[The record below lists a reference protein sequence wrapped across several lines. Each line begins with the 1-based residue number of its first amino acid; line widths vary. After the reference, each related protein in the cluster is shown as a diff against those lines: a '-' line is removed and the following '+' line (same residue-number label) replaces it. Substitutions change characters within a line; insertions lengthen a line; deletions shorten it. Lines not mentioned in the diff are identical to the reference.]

1 MRDDLSKDM
10 FPTHGEAID
19 PVAMARRDQRKALPK
34 RFYAAAAV
42 EARDGLD
49 VLTLDGRPA
58 RTPARGLLALPTQ
71 AAARAVADEWA
82 AQGEWIDP
90 ATMPMTRL
98 VNSALDGVA
107 NQMDETAAEIV
118 KFAGSDLVCYRA
130 AEPAALVIEQAK
142 AWTPVLDFAR
152 ETLGARFVLAEGVM
166 FATQPEAAVAAVAGE
181 VRAIATGPAGALRL
195 AALSVMTSLTGS
207 ALIALAVA
215 QGAMGVEEGW
225 RAAHV
230 DEDFQIRAWG
240 ADEEAAARRERR
252 RSDMQAAARLFALVI
267 DAD

>member
-1 MRDDLSKDM
+1 MRDDLSKDLL
-10 FPTHGEAID
+10 PTHGEPID
-19 PVAMARRDQRKALPK
+19 PAEMARRDQRKALPK
-34 RFYAAAAV
+34 RFYSQAGV
-42 EARDGLD
+42 EARDGVFALA
-49 VLTLDGRPA
+49 LDGRPA
-58 RTPARGLLALPTQ
+58 RTPARGLLALPTR
-71 AAARAVADEWA
+71 AAAEALAAEWA
-82 AQGEWIDP
+82 AQGELIDP

-107 NQMDETAAEIV
+107 SQMAETAAEIV

-130 AEPAALVIEQAK
+130 AEPASLVIEQAR
-142 AWTPVLDFAR
+142 AWNPVLDFAR
-152 ETLGARFVLAEGVM
+152 DRLGARFALAEGVM
-166 FATQPEAAVAAVAGE
+166 FVAQPEAALAAVASAVE
-181 VRAIATGPAGALRL
+181 SIARGPAGALRL

-215 QGAMGVEEGW
+215 HEAMSAEEGW

-240 ADEEAAARRERR
+240 ADEEAAARREKRR
-252 RSDMQAAARLFALVI
+252 LDMLAAARLFALAI

>member
-1 MRDDLSKDM
+1 MRDDLSKDLL
-10 FPTHGEAID
+10 PTHGEPID
-19 PVAMARRDQRKALPK
+19 PAEMARRDQRKALPK
-34 RFYAAAAV
+34 RFYSQAGV
-42 EARDGLD
+42 EARDGVFALA
-49 VLTLDGRPA
+49 LDGRPA
-58 RTPARGLLALPTQ
+58 RTPARGLLALPTR
-71 AAARAVADEWA
+71 AAAEALAAEWA
-82 AQGEWIDP
+82 AQGELIDP

-107 NQMDETAAEIV
+107 SQMAETAAEIV

-130 AEPAALVIEQAK
+130 AEPASLVIEQAR
-142 AWTPVLDFAR
+142 AWNPVLDFAR
-152 ETLGARFVLAEGVM
+152 DQLGARFALAEGVM
-166 FATQPEAAVAAVAGE
+166 FVTQPEAALAAVASAVE
-181 VRAIATGPAGALRL
+181 SIARGPAGALRL

-215 QGAMGVEEGW
+215 HAAMSAEEGW

-240 ADEEAAARRERR
+240 VDGEAAARREKRLA
-252 RSDMQAAARLFALVI
+252 DMLAAARLFALAI